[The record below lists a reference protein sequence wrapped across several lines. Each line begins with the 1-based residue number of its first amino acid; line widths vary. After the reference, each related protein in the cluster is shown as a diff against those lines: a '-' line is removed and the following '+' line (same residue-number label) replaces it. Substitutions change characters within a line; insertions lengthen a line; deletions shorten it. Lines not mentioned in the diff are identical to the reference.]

1 MTPDTHVNKLSD
13 SFFRELDSILN
24 EVTKAFLE
32 YRKSGQAASLIPV
45 ASTIAKYIA
54 TSLKDLYEDVR
65 VITERDIFGIKT
77 LTYYDHKSKTYVVLV
92 QFRDDYLASRL
103 YGVAV
108 KVSDQLSKP
117 LVPSQIPRLVRG
129 ARKAV
134 EKAMK
139 AAFRGMWTRIKADV
153 SLFIVAYK
161 HTLGC
166 LDVVRELNEAN
177 ENQRVRLFTNIMRFN
192 RAAEVVDRV
201 VDFLKYR
208 AGSIALNF
216 YNRYKDEI
224 RKWGGVPDKAK
235 KTLKS
240 MLRVVFK
247 LKSLLGHRPV
257 PEDKIDAIATAM
269 LVNGVSDPGEFL

>member
-1 MTPDTHVNKLSD
+1 MTSDTHVNKLSD
-13 SFFRELDSILN
+13 SFYREIHGILD

-32 YRKSGQAASLIPV
+32 YRKSGRAASLIPI
-45 ASTIAKYIA
+45 AGTIAKYVAI
-54 TSLKDLYEDVR
+54 SLNNLREDVR
-65 VITERDIFGIKT
+65 IITEREVDDIRT
-77 LTYYDHKSKTYVVLV
+77 LTYYSHKSKTYVVLI
-92 QFRDDYLASRL
+92 QFRDDYLATRL
-103 YGVAV
+103 YGIAV

-139 AAFRGMWTRIKADV
+139 AAFRGMWTRIEADV

-161 HTLGC
+161 YTPGC
-166 LDVVRELNEAN
+166 LDVVRELNGN
-177 ENQRVRLFTNIMRFN
+177 RGRIRLFTNIMRFG
-192 RAAEVVDRV
+192 RAAEIVDRV
-201 VDFLKYR
+201 TDFLKYR
-208 AGSIALNF
+208 AGSIAINF

-240 MLRVVFK
+240 MLRIVFA
-247 LKSLLGHRPV
+247 LRQLLGHGPV

-269 LVNGVSDPGEFL
+269 LTNGVSNPDEFL